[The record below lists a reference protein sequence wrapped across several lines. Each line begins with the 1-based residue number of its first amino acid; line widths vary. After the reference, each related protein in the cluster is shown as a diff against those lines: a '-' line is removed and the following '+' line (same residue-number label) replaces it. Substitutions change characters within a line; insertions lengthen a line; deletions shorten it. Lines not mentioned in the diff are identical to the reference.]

1 MQKNYL
7 TKKAL
12 YAGSFAPFH
21 EGHLSI
27 LKKALKI
34 FDYVYLVITINP
46 DKEIDFDFNERKKIA
61 QTFIKNLK
69 NVKIIVNSNDLT
81 VNLAKKL
88 NVNWL
93 IRSARNQMDFDY
105 ELDLAVSNKLENHE
119 IETILL
125 VPDSENINKSSTLER
140 HKNKLKIK

>member
-12 YAGSFAPFH
+12 YPGSFAPFH

-27 LKKALKI
+27 LKKALSI

-46 DKEIDFDFNERKKIA
+46 DKEIDFSFEKRKKIVEQA
-61 QTFIKNLK
+61 IVGLK
-69 NVKIIVNSNDLT
+69 NVEIIINDNNLT
-81 VNLAKKL
+81 ADIAKQL

-93 IRSARNQMDFDY
+93 IRSARNQIDFDY
-105 ELDLAVSNKLENHE
+105 EIDLALSNKLQNNKL
-119 IETILL
+119 ETILL

-140 HKNKLKIK
+140 HKAKLNLK